1 MPSWDPNLYLQFG
14 SERTQPS
21 LDLIAR
27 INVPDPKRIIDL
39 GCGPGNSTQALRQR
53 WPEADITGLD
63 SSPDMIAAAKKAY
76 PDGKWTLADA
86 GTWAADSPYDIVY
99 SNAML
104 QWIPDHARLF
114 PHLLDQVAA
123 GGALAVQV
131 PAHYHSP
138 LNQVMRDA
146 ARDPAWVERMQ
157 GPLNALTREPP
168 AFYYDVLQPRAGR
181 VDIWETEYNHV
192 MDGPQAILDWFRGTG
207 MRPFL
212 DALETEAERQRFEQ
226 LVLEGYTKAYPKRV
240 DGRILFP
247 FRRLFMVAYQ

>member
-27 INVPDPKRIIDL
+27 ISVANPTRIIDL
-39 GCGPGNSTQALRQR
+39 GCGPGNSTEVLRRR
-53 WPEADITGLD
+53 WPEADVTGLD
-63 SSPDMIAAAKKAY
+63 SSPEMIAAARKTY
-76 PDGKWTLADA
+76 PEGKWVLADA
-86 GTWAADSPYDIVY
+86 GTWVADAPYDIVY
-99 SNAML
+99 SNAAL

-114 PHLLDQVAA
+114 PHLLYQVAA

-138 LNQVMRDA
+138 LNQVMREA
-146 ARDPAWVERMQ
+146 ARDAEWVERMQ
-157 GPLNALTREPP
+157 GPLNALTRESP
-168 AFYYDVLQPRAGR
+168 AFYYDVLQPAATR
-181 VDIWETEYNHV
+181 VEIWETEYQHV
-192 MDGPQAILDWFRGTG
+192 MEGPQAIVDWFRGTG

-226 LVLEGYTKAYPKRV
+226 LVRAGYTKAYPTRI

-247 FRRLFMVAYQ
+247 FRRLFMVAYR